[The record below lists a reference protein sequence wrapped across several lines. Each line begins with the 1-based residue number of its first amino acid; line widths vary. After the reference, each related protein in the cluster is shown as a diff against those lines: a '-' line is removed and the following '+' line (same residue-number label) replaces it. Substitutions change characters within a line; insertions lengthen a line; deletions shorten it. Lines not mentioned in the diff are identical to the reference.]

1 MVSFF
6 LLMRSIGN
14 CGFCFYIFVKFV
26 YISWVQAVG
35 GHLCQSTRLKQWLCM
50 IHFSFFLK
58 NNSDSYFLAN
68 NFPKCLDT

>member
-35 GHLCQSTRLKQWLCM
+35 GHFCVRALGWNSDFAWFTFL
-50 IHFSFFLK
+50 SFLK
-58 NNSDSYFLAN
+58 TILIAIF
-68 NFPKCLDT
+68 